1 MSEGDL
7 FGRVTEL
14 SRLTKLL
21 ESARAG
27 HSAVVVLRGEAG
39 VGKTALIE
47 DLLSTASGV
56 RVLRTAGVESDM
68 ELPFAGVHRL
78 ISPLAAGIE
87 ALPDP
92 QRRALDTAFGQVCGP
107 APDRF
112 LIGLAVLDL
121 IASASSPDAPVLCV
135 VDDAQWLD
143 QVSAQTL
150 GFVARRLLAEHVMV
164 LFASRETTAE
174 LRGLPE
180 LAVSGLAVP
189 DARELVDA
197 AVLGRIDARVRDR
210 IVAETRGNPLA
221 LLECVR
227 DLASADLAGGYHRP
241 DAHSVAATVES
252 RYLQRMSTLGAE
264 ARLLLTLAAAE
275 PVGDPA
281 LLTRA
286 ATRLGIEAPAFTAL
300 RATGLIDI
308 DSRVRFRH
316 PLVRS
321 VAYRDADANLRQR
334 VHAALA
340 ESIDADAD
348 PDRRAWHRAFAASG
362 PDESVAEELDRAAVR
377 AQQRGGIAAAAAF
390 LTHAFELTPDPAQRG
405 TRALR
410 AAQAKRRAAD
420 FDAAAELVA
429 AAALSPLDDLDE
441 ARRLHLATQ
450 LAFQRR
456 RANLSGPAL
465 AVHAASMAGAAQRLA
480 PLDADEA
487 DQAFLEAL
495 CGLIYIGRGG
505 EPAAL
510 SDIASATVRHRD
522 GTEVARPV
530 GLLAQGLARRVVSDA
545 ATASA
550 AMRTAATSITEHNWQ
565 WEAFPLALEVTVHE
579 IWDDDAWERLSALAV
594 RVATD
599 TASLQ
604 ILPTALVSRA
614 GTLVMA
620 GDLAGA
626 RLLIAEAEDIS
637 AAIGYA
643 PLQYH
648 KLTSASWAG
657 NEGQTTALA
666 ETALRD
672 GTQRGENR
680 VIALAAYAVGV
691 LNNGLGRYQVA
702 LAALQSACEYDDLGI
717 VGWNLCEL
725 VECAARAG
733 RHDVAADAL
742 AKLQTR
748 TRAAGTSWAL
758 GVSARSAAL
767 LADDADAEPLYRAA
781 IEHLGRSRVKVQL
794 ARAHLLYGEWLRRK
808 GRRNDAREQLSLAH
822 DMLTGFGVHAF
833 AERARRELLSVGVKV
848 AKRTRTGNALTP
860 QETQV
865 AELAATGLTNTEI
878 GSQLFISAHTVE
890 WHLSNVYAKL
900 AIKSRRQLRNVE
912 LR

>member
-1 MSEGDL
+1 MSESVL
-7 FGRVTEL
+7 YGRVAEL
-14 SRLTKLL
+14 SRLKKLL

-47 DLLSTASGV
+47 HLLSTSTEV

-68 ELPFAGVHRL
+68 ELPFAGLQRL
-78 ISPLAAGIE
+78 ISPLAAGIA

-92 QRRALDTAFGQVCGP
+92 QRRALDTAFGQVSGP

-112 LIGLAVLDL
+112 LVGLAVLDL
-121 IASASSPDAPVLCV
+121 IASASLDSPVLCI

-143 QVSAQTL
+143 QVTVQTL
-150 GFVARRLLAEHVMV
+150 SFVARRLLAEPVIV
-164 LFASRETTAE
+164 LFASRETTSE
-174 LRGLPE
+174 LRALPE
-180 LAVSGLAVP
+180 LALSGLAVP

-221 LLECVR
+221 LLECVG

-241 DAHSVAATVES
+241 DAHSVAATVEA
-252 RYLQRMSTLGAE
+252 RYLQRMSMLCAD

-286 ATRLGIEAPAFTAL
+286 AGRLGIEAPAFTAL

-340 ESIDADAD
+340 GSIDADAD

-362 PDESVAEELDRAAVR
+362 PDESVAEELDRAAER

-390 LTHAFELTPDPAQRG
+390 LTQAFELTPDPAHRG
-405 TRALR
+405 TRALK

-420 FDAAAELVA
+420 FDAATELVA

-441 ARRLHLATQ
+441 ARRLHLAIQ
-450 LAFQRR
+450 LDFHRR
-456 RANLSGPAL
+456 RANQSGPPL
-465 AVHAASMAGAAQRLA
+465 AVHPASMAEAAQRLA

-505 EPAAL
+505 EPAQLAK
-510 SDIASATVRHRD
+510 IACATMHHHD
-522 GTEVARPV
+522 GSGGARPV
-530 GLLAQGLARRVVSDA
+530 GLLAQGLARRVVSE
-545 ATASA
+545 ATTAVA
-550 AMRTAATSITEHNWQ
+550 AMRTAASAITEHNWQ

-579 IWDDDAWERLSALAV
+579 TWDDEAWERLSAIAV
-594 RVATD
+594 RLATD
-599 TASLQ
+599 TAALQ

-614 GTLVMA
+614 GALVMA
-620 GDLAGA
+620 GDLTAA

-648 KLTSASWAG
+648 KLTLASWAG
-657 NEGQTTALA
+657 NEGQTTAMA
-666 ETALRD
+666 EAALRD
-672 GTQRGENR
+672 GVQRGENR
-680 VIALAAYAVGV
+680 AIALAAYATGV
-691 LNNGLGRYQVA
+691 LNNGLGRYQLA
-702 LAALQSACEYDDLGI
+702 LAALQPACEYDDLGI
-717 VGWNLCEL
+717 VGWNLSEL
-725 VECAARAG
+725 VECAVREG
-733 RHDVAADAL
+733 QYDVAADAL
-742 AKLQTR
+742 ARLQAR
-748 TRAAGTSWAL
+748 TRAAGTPWGL

-781 IEHLGRSRVKVQL
+781 IEHLGRSRVKVHL
-794 ARAHLLYGEWLRRK
+794 ARGHLLYGEWLRRR
-808 GRRNDAREQLSLAH
+808 GRRNDARDQLRVAH
-822 DMLTGFGVHAF
+822 DMLTGFGVHAY
-833 AERARRELLSVGVKV
+833 ADRARRELLSVGEKA
-848 AKRTRTGNALTP
+848 AKRTRTHTALTP

-865 AELAATGLTNTEI
+865 AELAATGLTNAEI

-900 AIKSRRQLRNVE
+900 AIKSRRQLRNIA

>member
-1 MSEGDL
+1 MSEGIL
-7 FGRVTEL
+7 YGRVAEL
-14 SRLTKLL
+14 SRLKKLL

-47 DLLSTASGV
+47 HLLSTVSEV

-78 ISPLAAGIE
+78 ISPLAAGME
-87 ALPDP
+87 TLPDP
-92 QRRALDTAFGQVCGP
+92 QRRALGTAFGQVSGP
-107 APDRF
+107 PPDRF
-112 LIGLAVLDL
+112 LVGLAVLDV
-121 IASASSPDAPVLCV
+121 IASASLDSPVLCI
-135 VDDAQWLD
+135 VDDVQWLD
-143 QVSAQTL
+143 QVTTQTL
-150 GFVARRLLAEHVMV
+150 SFVARRLLAERVMV
-164 LFASRETTAE
+164 LFASREATAE

-180 LAVSGLAVP
+180 LAVPGLAVP

-221 LLECVR
+221 LLECVG

-241 DAHSVAATVES
+241 DAHTVAATVES
-252 RYLQRMSTLGAE
+252 RYLQRMSTLGAD

-281 LLTRA
+281 LLARA
-286 ATRLGIEAPAFTAL
+286 ATSLGIEAPAFTAL

-340 ESIDADAD
+340 GSIDADAD

-362 PDESVAEELDRAAVR
+362 LDESVAEELDRAAER

-390 LTHAFELTPDPAQRG
+390 LTQAFELTPDPAQRG
-405 TRALR
+405 TRGLK

-420 FDAAAELVA
+420 FDAATELVA
-429 AAALSPLDDLDE
+429 AAALAPLDDLDE

-450 LAFQRR
+450 LAFHRR
-456 RANLSGPAL
+456 RANQSGPGL
-465 AVHAASMAGAAQRLA
+465 AVHAASMAEAAQRLA
-480 PLDADEA
+480 PLDAEEA

-495 CGLIYIGRGG
+495 CGLVYIGRGG

-510 SDIASATVRHRD
+510 AEIACAIVQHGD
-522 GTEVARPV
+522 GGGVARPV

-545 ATASA
+545 ATAVA
-550 AMRTAATSITEHNWQ
+550 AMRTAASVSTEHNWQ
-565 WEAFPLALEVTVHE
+565 WEAFPLAMEVTVHE
-579 IWDDDAWERLSALAV
+579 TWDDDAWERLSAIAV
-594 RVATD
+594 RLATE
-599 TASLQ
+599 TAALQ
-604 ILPTALVSRA
+604 ILPTALVTRA
-614 GTLVMA
+614 GALVMA
-620 GDLAGA
+620 GDLTAA

-637 AAIGYA
+637 AAIGYT

-648 KLTSASWAG
+648 KLTLAAWAG
-657 NEGQTTALA
+657 NEGQTTAMA
-666 ETALRD
+666 AAALRD
-672 GTQRGENR
+672 GMQRGENR
-680 VIALAAYAVGV
+680 VIALAAYGTGV
-691 LNNGLGRYQVA
+691 LNNGLGRYEDS
-702 LAALQSACEYDDLGI
+702 LAALQPACEYDDLGI
-717 VGWNLCEL
+717 AGWNLSEL
-725 VECAARAG
+725 VECAVRAG
-733 RHDVAADAL
+733 RHDVAAGAL
-742 AKLQTR
+742 AKLQAR
-748 TRAAGTSWAL
+748 TGAAGTPWGL

-767 LADDADAEPLYRAA
+767 LADDDAAEPLYRAA

-794 ARAHLLYGEWLRRK
+794 ARGHLLYGEWLRRK
-808 GRRNDAREQLSLAH
+808 GRRNDARDQLRLAH
-822 DMLTGFGVHAF
+822 DMLTGFGVHAY
-833 AERARRELLSVGVKV
+833 ADRARRELASVGEK
-848 AKRTRTGNALTP
+848 ATKRARTGTALTP

-878 GSQLFISAHTVE
+878 GSRLFISAHTVE